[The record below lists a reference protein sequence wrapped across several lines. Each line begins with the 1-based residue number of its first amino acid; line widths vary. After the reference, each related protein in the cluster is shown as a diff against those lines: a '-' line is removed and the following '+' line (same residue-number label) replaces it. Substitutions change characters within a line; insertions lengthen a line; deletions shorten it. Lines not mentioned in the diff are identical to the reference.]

1 MHQASFEIAAAGR
14 HVSDFPA
21 QLDANMPALA
31 AAGID
36 DGTGSAEQAR
46 IIQLL
51 VERVE
56 IGPEGADIR
65 LRVSGLANI
74 VGELGAV
81 RAAASGVAA

>member
-1 MHQASFEIAAAGR
+1 
-14 HVSDFPA
+14 
-21 QLDANMPALA
+21 LA
-31 AAGID
+31 AKAEAPD
-36 DGTGSAEQAR
+36 LSENETREALQRLDPLWDQLFPAEQAR

-74 VGELGAV
+74 AGELGAASTAAV
-81 RAAASGVAA
+81 RVAA